1 VSLKEHA
8 EKVLQELG
16 LTFSQAKLFVALVR
30 LSECA
35 TANEISSYSNVARQ
49 DVYRLMEG
57 LQEIGLVEKV
67 VSNPAKFKAIPIRD
81 ATSFLVKKRKEKT
94 HALVEESTALLTSF
108 PELTSSTG
116 FQDSHQFMLIPKR
129 EAVIRRIEKAIKAA
143 DEKILIITPWREF
156 TQWMFTLH
164 DLWQQTI
171 KRGVTIHWIT
181 ETKPR
186 DPDSHFEML
195 RNFMLDPHFKLRT
208 LHRPVNSR
216 LGVYD
221 HREVFIATTIN
232 NNAAE
237 SPALWTNSPTMI
249 NVLEDYFEMKW
260 KLAAEYE
267 FKGNQVQEKEKR
279 LIVRKARAANSPT
292 SQ

>member
-35 TANEISSYSNVARQ
+35 TANAISSYSNVARQ
-49 DVYRLMEG
+49 DVYRLMEE

-116 FQDSHQFMLIPKR
+116 FQDRHQFMLIPKR
-129 EAVIRRIEKAIKAA
+129 EAVVRRIEKAIKAA
-143 DEKILIITPWREF
+143 EEKILIITPWREF

-164 DLWQQTI
+164 DLWQQAI
-171 KRGVTIHWIT
+171 KRGVKIHWIT

-186 DPDSHFEML
+186 NPDSHFEML
-195 RNFMLDPHFKLRT
+195 HSFMLDPHFKLRT

-216 LGVYD
+216 LGIYD
-221 HREVFIATTIN
+221 HREMFIATTVN
-232 NNAAE
+232 NSAAE
-237 SPALWTNSPTMI
+237 SPALWTNNPTMV

-260 KLAAEYE
+260 QLSSECKIEE
-267 FKGNQVQEKEKR
+267 NQDQEKEKR
-279 LIVRKARAANSPT
+279 RTLRQPARTANSPT
-292 SQ
+292 S